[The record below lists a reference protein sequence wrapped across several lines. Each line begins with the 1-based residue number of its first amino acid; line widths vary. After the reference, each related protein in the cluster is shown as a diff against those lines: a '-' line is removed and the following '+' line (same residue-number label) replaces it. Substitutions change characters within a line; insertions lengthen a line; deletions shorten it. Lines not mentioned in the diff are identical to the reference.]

1 MFDMTVE
8 NFLWNDEL
16 DVFSFGVPP
25 VSIDLLTKAK
35 GLEFDEAF
43 TSATWVDKGE
53 VRIKLISLKD
63 LIKLK
68 KSANRPK
75 DINDIE
81 HLPDPD

>member
-1 MFDMTVE
+1 MSI
-8 NFLWNDEL
+8 
-16 DVFSFGVPP
+16 FSFGVPP

-35 GLEFDEAF
+35 GLGFEEAF
-43 TSATWVDKGE
+43 TSASWVDEGE

-68 KSANRPK
+68 RAVNRPK